1 MTLNADCLFCKIIEG
16 QIPAQIIYRNDHLI
30 AFRDITPQ
38 APTHL
43 LLVPTIHVENAA
55 QLAGESTEITSAL
68 FIAAA
73 EIASTEGLD
82 GYRMVL
88 NTGASVGQS
97 VFHAHLHL
105 LGGRAF
111 AWPPG

>member
-1 MTLNADCLFCKIIEG
+1 MTLNPECLFCKIIDG
-16 QIPAQIIYRNDHLI
+16 QIPAQIIFRNEDVM

-38 APTHL
+38 APSHIL
-43 LLVPTIHVENAA
+43 IVPTFHIENAA
-55 QLAGESTEITSAL
+55 ELAIASPEKTAAL

-73 EIASTEGLD
+73 EIAATEGLD
-82 GYRMVL
+82 GYRVVF